1 MVEQNFIEELGG
13 GVSLEMVLVE
23 GGSFMMGGQDEEAMK
38 REQPVHE
45 VQVSDFWIGK
55 YPVTQEV
62 WKAVQGPDQNPS
74 RFQGGKRP
82 VERVS
87 WQDAQEFLKKLNSM
101 TPRSY
106 RLLSEAEWE
115 YAARGG
121 KKSEG
126 YKYSGSNKLKDVGW
140 YGENSY
146 GETKPVGLKYPNE
159 LGLYDM
165 SGNVYEWVEDQWH
178 DNYEGTP
185 INGSAWVDRDEGAG
199 RVFRGGSW
207 GNGPRNCR
215 VSYRIN
221 FAPTFRGND
230 LGFRL
235 GLSLQSA
242 G

>member
-55 YPVTQEV
+55 YPVTQEL
-62 WKAVQGPDQNPS
+62 WKAVQGSDQNPS
-74 RFQGGKRP
+74 RCQGGKRP

-121 KKSEG
+121 QKSEG
-126 YKYSGSNKLKDVGW
+126 YLYAGGNKLKDVGW
-140 YGENSY
+140 YNENSY

-159 LGLYDM
+159 LGLFDM
-165 SGNVYEWVEDQWH
+165 SGNVWEWVEDQWH
-178 DNYEGTP
+178 GNYDGVP
-185 INGSAWVDRDEGAG
+185 KDGSAWVDHEEGAL
-199 RVFRGGSW
+199 RVIRGGGW
-207 GNGPRNCR
+207 GNSPQYCR
-215 VSYRIN
+215 VSYRGYL
-221 FAPTFRGND
+221 APTDRNGD

-235 GLSLQSA
+235 GLSLQSV

>member
-1 MVEQNFIEELGG
+1 MAEQFIIEELGG
-13 GVSLEMVLVE
+13 GVTFEMLLVE
-23 GGSFMMGGQDEEAMK
+23 GGRFLMGSEDEEAATW
-38 REQPVHE
+38 ESPVHE
-45 VQVSDFWIGK
+45 VEVGDFYIGK
-55 YPVTQEV
+55 YLVSQQV
-62 WKAVQGPDQNPS
+62 WKSVHESDENPS
-74 RFQGGKRP
+74 RFQGDNRP

-87 WQDAQEFLKKLNSM
+87 WQDVQEFLKKLNNL
-101 TPRSY
+101 TGRKY

-140 YGENSY
+140 YEENSY

-165 SGNVYEWVEDQWH
+165 SGNVWEWVEDQWH
-178 DNYEGTP
+178 DNYEGAP
-185 INGSAWVDRDEGAG
+185 INGSAWVDRDEGAE
-199 RVFRGGSW
+199 RVFRGGGWDFS
-207 GNGPRNCR
+207 PQDCR
-215 VSYRIN
+215 VSFRLN
-221 FAPTFRGND
+221 GAPTTRGSF

-235 GLSLQSA
+235 GLSLQSV

>member
-1 MVEQNFIEELGG
+1 MTENNLIERLDND
-13 GVSLEMVLVE
+13 VFFEMILVE
-23 GGSFMMGGQDEEAMK
+23 GGKFLMGSEDDDSHED
-38 REQPVHE
+38 EQPVHE
-45 VQVSDFWIGK
+45 VQVPDFYIGK
-55 YPVTQEV
+55 YPVTQQV
-62 WKAVQGPDQNPS
+62 WKTVHGSAENPS
-74 RFQGGKRP
+74 RFQGDNRP

-87 WQDAQEFLKKLNSM
+87 WHEVQEFLKKLNSL
-101 TPRSY
+101 TGRKY

-165 SGNVYEWVEDQWH
+165 SGNVDEWVEDHWH
-178 DNYEGTP
+178 NNYDGAP
-185 INGSAWVDRDEGAG
+185 KDGSAWVDQEEGAA

-207 GNGPRNCR
+207 SDGPQYCR
-215 VSYRIN
+215 VPCRSY
-221 FAPTFRGND
+221 FAPSIRLIS

-235 GLSLQSA
+235 GLSLQSV